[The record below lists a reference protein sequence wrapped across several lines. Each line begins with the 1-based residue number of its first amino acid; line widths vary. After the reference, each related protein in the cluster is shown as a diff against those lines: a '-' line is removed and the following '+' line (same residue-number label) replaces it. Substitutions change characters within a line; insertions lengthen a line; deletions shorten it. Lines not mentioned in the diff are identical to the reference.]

1 MAKGNRKRVAKK
13 PKNQSTRPSDP
24 LPLVQPEAD
33 MFQQLIQ
40 ASNIY
45 GKLRKQKEGYEH
57 VLQELKIKKKR
68 IKKGE
73 IKPPFLK
80 PLGNKTFY
88 HETDVDKMLKDLDK
102 EIKSIQNAIEGIKG
116 QVEHRKDNYIDEAL
130 KIVTYYNKKFNKY
143 KMKEVTG
150 VRGGSTKEQEEKL
163 FEASFDELMKDKKL
177 QKEFNKAKQKAIE
190 ENKKRGK

>member
-1 MAKGNRKRVAKK
+1 MVKGNRKRAAKK
-13 PKNQSTRPSDP
+13 PKKQSTRPSDP
-24 LPLVQPEAD
+24 LPLVQPEAN
-33 MFQQLIQ
+33 MFQQFIQ
-40 ASNIY
+40 ASNTY

-57 VLQELKIKKKR
+57 VLRELEAKKKR

-80 PLGNKTFY
+80 PLDGKTFY
-88 HETDVDKMLKDLDK
+88 HETSTDKMLKDLDK
-102 EIKSIQNAIEGIKG
+102 EIDSIKNSIEGIKG

-130 KIVTYYNKKFNKY
+130 KIVAYYGNKFNKY
-143 KMKEVTG
+143 KMKNVTG
-150 VRGGSTKEQEEKL
+150 TRDSAVEKQEEKL

-177 QKEFNKAKQKAIE
+177 QKEFQEAKQKAVK